1 MNVIRIATAACV
13 LLLWSPHASPDAG
26 SQEPKAARAPEFGQV
41 SKDSVWVTTPERMIR
56 RMLQLADTTK
66 DDVVMDLGAG
76 DGRIPIY
83 AAKHFGARGIAVEL
97 EENLVQVAREAAR
110 REGVGERVQV
120 IRQDLFEADLSA
132 ATVFALFISP
142 GVMQRL
148 KPRFLQLQPGTRIAS
163 HQFDMG
169 DWEPDE
175 KVEVEGRKGYL
186 WVVPA
191 AVEGTWQ
198 VAIPGEEF
206 RMRIE
211 RRYQKLSASGERSG
225 RPVHVLGA
233 RLRGTEIEFSAFD
246 RDGTSRQFSGRL
258 EGARLAGESRVGTGS
273 RTIAWSATRV
283 AD

>member
-1 MNVIRIATAACV
+1 MARMNPRTCLGLAIALV
-13 LLLWSPHASPDAG
+13 AG
-26 SQEPKAARAPEFGQV
+26 SSLASDPAAPRPEFGQQ

-56 RMLQLADTTK
+56 RMLQLADTMR
-66 DDVVMDLGAG
+66 DDVVIDLGAG

-110 REGVGERVQV
+110 REGVADRVSV
-120 IRQDLFEADLSA
+120 IKQDLFEADLSA

-142 GVMQRL
+142 GAMARL
-148 KPRFLQLQPGTRIAS
+148 KPRFLELKAGTRITS
-163 HQFDMG
+163 HQFDLG

-198 VAIPGEEF
+198 VAIPGEDF
-206 RMRIE
+206 RLRLE
-211 RRYQKLSASGERSG
+211 RRYQKLSAVGERGG
-225 RPVHVLGA
+225 RNVNVLA
-233 RLRGTEIEFSAFD
+233 PRLRGTEIRFNAFD
-246 RDGTSRQFSGRL
+246 RDGTSRSYSGRL
-258 EGARLAGESRVGTGS
+258 EGSRLLGESHVGTGD
-273 RTIAWSATRV
+273 RGLAWSATRQPQ
-283 AD
+283 APTR